1 MNAYEFFIFV
11 GKVAM
16 RQGWNPPT
24 RDEIAYKFE
33 ELGGEVNMTHRI
45 ESFYDLGRMCG
56 WEDGRASGWEDG
68 RASGWKDGRA
78 SGWKDGRASGWKD
91 ALEEGE
97 QKRLR
102 NMLKNCI
109 VLRFPQ
115 TSQTTLNN
123 ILSITDSNVLESIFN
138 VACTSDSLD
147 SFQRDIRGMAPI
159 N

>member
-1 MNAYEFFIFV
+1 
-11 GKVAM
+11 M

-24 RDEIAYKFE
+24 RVEIAYKFE

-45 ESFYDLGRMCG
+45 ESFYDLGRM
-56 WEDGRASGWEDG
+56 SGWEDG
-68 RASGWKDGRA
+68 RASGWKDG
-78 SGWKDGRASGWKD
+78 
-91 ALEEGE
+91 LEEGE
-97 QKRLR
+97 QKGEQRGEQKRLR
-102 NMLKNCI
+102 AMLKNCI

-115 TSQTTLNN
+115 TSQTTIND

-147 SFQRDIRGMAPI
+147 SFQRNIRGMAPV